1 MSYKPYQMPSD
12 VWEWLKSQARK
23 RTTPEQ
29 RVSMN
34 DVLREVVTEAQQ
46 AEQAAPTPAAVR
58 E

>member
-46 AEQAAPTPAAVR
+46 AEQAAPNTAAVR